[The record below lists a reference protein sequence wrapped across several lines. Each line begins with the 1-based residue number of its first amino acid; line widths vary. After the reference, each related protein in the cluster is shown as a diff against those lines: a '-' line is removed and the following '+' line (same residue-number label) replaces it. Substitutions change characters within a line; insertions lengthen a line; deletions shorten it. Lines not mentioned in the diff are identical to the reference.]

1 MGQPE
6 KETKVAEVIRSMEE
20 LLQWAEAHPG
30 CTLRELEE
38 RIQEWKTRVGV
49 QVLEAAVVMQGTGRG
64 AEGTCSC
71 GGEWVFQGY
80 RERHVMTSQGGIRV
94 KRAYFTCERC
104 GQGFF
109 PPGPGEGDSGGLE

>member
-6 KETKVAEVIRSMEE
+6 MIVAEIEGSTEE
-20 LLQWAEAHPG
+20 LLQWVKEHPK

-49 QVLEAAVVMQGTGRG
+49 RLLEAAVAMQGTRRW

-71 GGEWVFQGY
+71 GG
-80 RERHVMTSQGGIRV
+80 
-94 KRAYFTCERC
+94 
-104 GQGFF
+104 
-109 PPGPGEGDSGGLE
+109 